1 MSEEQQAP
9 PQSSDLDERHKEKM
23 VRLKE
28 AFETRKA
35 RATQEKGL
43 LIVNTGAGKGKTTA
57 ALGLVFRALGQG
69 LRVGIVQFIK
79 GAIPTG
85 EAAFVVRLGQ
95 QLGLPVEMHT
105 LGEGFTWDTQ
115 DRQRDIATARAGWQK
130 AVELIRD
137 PDIDLVVLD
146 ELNVVLRYDYLPLAE
161 VLDELRNRREML
173 HVVITGRNAKQDLIE
188 LADLVTEMNL
198 VKHPYRSGIKA
209 QRGIEF

>member
-9 PQSSDLDERHKEKM
+9 TQPTDLDERHKEKM
-23 VRLKE
+23 VRLKH

-43 LIVNTGAGKGKTTA
+43 LIVNTGNGKGKTTA

-69 LRVGIVQFIK
+69 MRVGIVQFIK

-85 EAAFVVRLGQ
+85 EAAFVVRLGE

-130 AVELIRD
+130 AVELLRD
-137 PDIDLVVLD
+137 PSVDLVVLD

-161 VLDELRNRREML
+161 VLDEVRNRREML
-173 HVVITGRNAKQDLIE
+173 HVVITGRNAKPELVE